1 MSEIKKAEFGYAEKS
16 ALFNEVQKA
25 LKALNLRAKQ
35 YGVDEVYNWCKFVLG
50 AKPGSFTEGQQIAA
64 VFFMQTAHKFLD
76 GLADVHKVAMGET
89 DPYVMVHES
98 EPKVT
103 YRLDESYVQRLMLMR
118 MIGGRDGLFTG
129 EPHSGRQQR
138 DWQKGVG
145 FLPDAA
151 GGDGGTA

>member
-1 MSEIKKAEFGYAEKS
+1 MGAGYAEKS

-64 VFFMQTAHKFLD
+64 AFFMRTVHKFLD
-76 GLADVHKVAMGET
+76 GLADVRDIGGAEPRPTFMEFK
-89 DPYVMVHES
+89 
-98 EPKVT
+98 PKVT

-118 MIGGRDGLFTG
+118 VIGGQDG
-129 EPHSGRQQR
+129 
-138 DWQKGVG
+138 
-145 FLPDAA
+145 
-151 GGDGGTA
+151 